1 MEFNKIK
8 TTLLR
13 NISNIPGWSTRRK
26 IVVIESDDWG
36 SLRMSSKDAF
46 ERLKQV
52 GIDESNNHYNI
63 YDSLEC
69 NDDLALLFETL
80 CKHKDK
86 SGRNPVM
93 TGVNIVAN
101 PDFDKIKADNFSK
114 YYHEPF
120 TETLKRYPAH
130 DKVYALWNE
139 GINKRIFIPV
149 FHGREHLNVQRW
161 MKALQENHKTTHAA
175 FEQGV
180 TGVYSGISG
189 ESVPDY
195 QAAFDI
201 DSLSDIEY
209 QKDVLKSGLGLFEKL
224 YGYKSEYF
232 VPTNG
237 PFNNSLE
244 SVLYESGVKY
254 INTAKVQQEPLGNGI
269 FKKHVRFLGQQ
280 NQFGQRYITRNCF
293 FEPSS
298 MEHPSNTDWVANCL
312 KEIEIAFRWNK
323 PAVISTHRVNYVGF
337 LYPENR
343 ERGLKQ
349 LNDLLTKLLIKWPDI
364 EFMTSEEL
372 GELIY
377 TTKYGY

>member
-1 MEFNKIK
+1 MGISKVK
-8 TTLLR
+8 TNLIR
-13 NISNIPGWSTRRK
+13 NLSNIPGWSTRRK

-36 SLRMSSKDAF
+36 SVRMSSKQAF
-46 ERLKQV
+46 ERLKQA

-63 YDSLEC
+63 NDALEC
-69 NDDLALLFETL
+69 NQDLELLYEML
-80 CKHKDK
+80 VKHKDK
-86 SGRNPVM
+86 NGRYPVM

-101 PDFDKIKADNFSK
+101 PDFEKIKANNYSE
-114 YYHEPF
+114 YYFEPVS
-120 TETLKRYPAH
+120 ETLKCYPEH
-130 DKVYALWNE
+130 DRVYDLWKE
-139 GINKRIFIPV
+139 GIQNRLFVPT

-161 MKALQENHKTTHAA
+161 MNALRQGHKTTHVA

-180 TGVYSGISG
+180 TGVYSGIDG

-209 QKDVLKSGLGLFEKL
+209 QKEVLKTGLDLFEKL
-224 YGYKSEYF
+224 YNFKSEYF

-244 SVLYESGVKY
+244 KVLSESGVKF
-254 INTAKVQQEPLGNGI
+254 INTAKVQQEPLGNGA

-298 MEHPSNTDWVANCL
+298 MEHSSNTDWVANCL
-312 KEIEIAFRWNK
+312 NEIEIAFRWNK
-323 PAVISTHRVNYVGF
+323 PAVISTHRVNYIGF
-337 LYPENR
+337 LHPENR

-349 LNDLLTKLLIKWPDI
+349 LDLLLSKMLKKWPEI
-364 EFMTSEEL
+364 VFMTSVEL
-372 GELIY
+372 GNHIADS
-377 TTKYGY
+377 KK